1 MKRVLS
7 LCDGL
12 GSWSQPYRDAG
23 YDVVAVDALQG
34 QDVRLLAFSD
44 GWHGILAAPPCTHFA
59 GSGARW
65 WKSKGEAK
73 LLEGLSVV
81 DACLRIIATARPRW
95 WALENPVGRLTTY
108 LGPARL
114 SFQPNE
120 YGDTYTKRTL
130 IWGDFTIP
138 SGGKALDRPATAS
151 EGSKMHKMAPSEKR
165 TQLRSVTPKGFADA
179 FFRANP

>member
-1 MKRVLS
+1 MRILS

-23 YDVVAVDALQG
+23 YDVVAVDALNG
-34 QDVRLLAFSD
+34 QDVRLLAYSD

-65 WKSKGEAK
+65 WKQKGERA
-73 LLEGLSVV
+73 LLDGLAVV
-81 DACLRIIATARPRW
+81 DACLRVIATARPHW

-108 LGPARL
+108 LGPPRL
-114 SFQPNE
+114 SFQPTD

-130 IWGDFTIP
+130 VWGDFTVP
-138 SGGKALDRPATAS
+138 AGGAALGKAAVAKD
-151 EGSKMHKMAPSEKR
+151 GSKMHRLPPSKDR
-165 TQLRSVTPKGFADA
+165 AQLRSVTPKGFAGA